1 MSKNSDYELP
11 SKGTWRAMKAV
22 KNSEISNLKITAG
35 DQTTILDAPV
45 SVNFRWI
52 PKVFTAP
59 FQAIGLVTS
68 IFARM
73 THTKITL
80 QMKDHE
86 K

>member
-1 MSKNSDYELP
+1 MSKKTNYELP

-22 KNSEISNLKITAG
+22 KNSEISNLKVTTG
-35 DQTTILDAPV
+35 DSTTIIDAPV
-45 SVNFRWI
+45 FLNFRWI
-52 PKVFTAP
+52 PKMFTAP

-73 THTKITL
+73 THTKIIL
-80 QMKDHE
+80 QVKDNE

>member
-1 MSKNSDYELP
+1 MSNKTEYVLP

-22 KNSEISNLKITAG
+22 KNSELRNLKVSAG
-35 DQTTILDAPV
+35 DRTTIIDAPV
-45 SVNFRWI
+45 SINFGWI

-73 THTKITL
+73 THTKIIL
-80 QMKDHE
+80 QVKDHE
-86 K
+86 

>member
-1 MSKNSDYELP
+1 MSKKSDYELP
-11 SKGTWRAMKAV
+11 SQGTWRAMKTV
-22 KNSEISNLKITAG
+22 KNSEISNLKVTAG
-35 DQTTILDAPV
+35 DQTTIMDAPV
-45 SVNFRWI
+45 SINFRWI

-73 THTKITL
+73 THTKIIL
-80 QMKDHE
+80 QVKDDE

>member
-1 MSKNSDYELP
+1 MSNKSDYELP

-22 KNSEISNLKITAG
+22 KNSELRNLKVTTG
-35 DQTTILDAPV
+35 EKTTIIDAPV
-45 SVNFRWI
+45 SINFRWI

-59 FQAIGLVTS
+59 FQAIGLVAS

>member
-1 MSKNSDYELP
+1 MSKRTDYELP

-22 KNSEISNLKITAG
+22 KNSELHNLKVTT
-35 DQTTILDAPV
+35 DDNTTILDAPV
-45 SVNFRWI
+45 SINFRWI
-52 PKVFTAP
+52 PKMFTAP

-73 THTKITL
+73 THTKIIL
-80 QMKDHE
+80 QVKDHE